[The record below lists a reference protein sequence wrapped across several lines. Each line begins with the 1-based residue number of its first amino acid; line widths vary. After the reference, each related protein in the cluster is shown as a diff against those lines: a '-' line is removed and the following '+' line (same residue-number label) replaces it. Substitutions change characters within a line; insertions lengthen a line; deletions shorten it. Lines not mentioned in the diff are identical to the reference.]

1 MQAKVA
7 EIASV
12 TAQKD
17 KVQKMYDELKDKQAK
32 IKKQGEIEVQEMALK
47 QRDKDAEIEV
57 LKEMIKGIKVQVKCN
72 FSYAPNIF
80 IAKDTDIQRLM
91 IKIKRLEKTNEIRDQ
106 VLTHQQQQIQHQ
118 P

>member
-72 FSYAPNIF
+72 FSYP
-80 IAKDTDIQRLM
+80 TDNLYS
-91 IKIKRLEKTNEIRDQ
+91 KG
-106 VLTHQQQQIQHQ
+106 H
-118 P
+118 

>member
-1 MQAKVA
+1 
-7 EIASV
+7 
-12 TAQKD
+12 
-17 KVQKMYDELKDKQAK
+17 
-32 IKKQGEIEVQEMALK
+32 MALK

-106 VLTHQQQQIQHQ
+106 VFTHQQQ
-118 P
+118 

>member
-7 EIASV
+7 EIASI

-32 IKKQGEIEVQEMALK
+32 IKKQGEIEVQELALK

-72 FSYAPNIF
+72 I
-80 IAKDTDIQRLM
+80 TDATDNLYS
-91 IKIKRLEKTNEIRDQ
+91 KG
-106 VLTHQQQQIQHQ
+106 H
-118 P
+118 

>member
-1 MQAKVA
+1 
-7 EIASV
+7 
-12 TAQKD
+12 
-17 KVQKMYDELKDKQAK
+17 
-32 IKKQGEIEVQEMALK
+32 MALK

-72 FSYAPNIF
+72 FSYDPNIF